1 MSSDILCQFPTIWLL
16 TRVGEQYK
24 PVNTVI
30 GAADILL
37 HEWPPTVGKAYLG
50 ALETCLNALQEND
63 LATLVPE
70 ALMRA
75 ADEAFICYIH
85 VIGGGKRSHWQQSGV
100 SRSQHFVPNGLV
112 SGFQC

>member
-1 MSSDILCQFPTIWLL
+1 MSSNISCQFPTIWLL
-16 TRVGEQYK
+16 TSVGEQYK

-37 HEWPPTVGKAYLG
+37 YEWPPTVGKAYVL
-50 ALETCLNALQEND
+50 ALETCLNALQENEP
-63 LATLVPE
+63 ATHVPE

-85 VIGGGKRSHWQQSGV
+85 VIGGGKRPHGQQSVV
-100 SRSQHFVPNGLV
+100 SRSQHFVPKELV